1 LDFDNNNNSNNN
13 NRNNDEIE
21 LFDINSVQSLL
32 DINIKKAI
40 ALIESLDQSEASLAL
55 SKIVTN
61 IANVEMDVF
70 K

>member
-1 LDFDNNNNSNNN
+1 LDFDNNNNC
-13 NRNNDEIE
+13 NNDEIE

-32 DINIKKAI
+32 EINIKKAI